1 VSSQQPIG
9 IFDSGL
15 GGLSVLRE
23 VWQQLP
29 LESTVYIAD
38 QANLPYGT
46 RPAGEIQA
54 LSEAIMRQLLRQK
67 AKLVFVACNT
77 ASAAALDHLRSTFP
91 DTAIVGMEPAVKPAT
106 AHTRSGVIGVLA
118 TGSTLQADR
127 YASLVTRFA
136 RDTSIIP
143 IAAPELVEIVEAGLA
158 ASEQCKILVRRIL
171 AKPLAQGMDTLV
183 LGCTHF
189 QFLKK
194 TIRDVGGP
202 ELVII
207 DPNAAVAGQ
216 AGRVLAKRNLSAG
229 KAANRYIKFQT
240 TGNLA
245 LMHMRLLEMLGK
257 EWDVSSVPGLTTNPT
272 HPGRG

>member
-1 VSSQQPIG
+1 MSSQQPIG

-240 TGNLA
+240 TGNPA

>member
-1 VSSQQPIG
+1 MSSQQPIG

-67 AKLVFVACNT
+67 AKLVLVACNT
-77 ASAAALDHLRSTFP
+77 ASAAALDHLRSKFP

-106 AHTRSGVIGVLA
+106 AHTRSGVIGILA
-118 TGSTLQADR
+118 TASTLQADR

-158 ASEQCKILVRRIL
+158 ASEQCKTLLRRIL
-171 AKPLAQGMDTLV
+171 AKPLAEGMDTLV

-189 QFLKK
+189 PFLKK
-194 TIRDVGGP
+194 AIRDIGGP
-202 ELVII
+202 ELVIV
-207 DPNAAVAGQ
+207 DPNAAVARQ
-216 AGRVLAKRNLSAG
+216 AGRVLEKRNLSAG

-240 TGNLA
+240 TGDPA
-245 LMHMRLLEMLGK
+245 LLRMRLLEMLGK
-257 EWDVSSVPGLTTNPT
+257 ECEVSSVPDLTLNPT

>member
-1 VSSQQPIG
+1 MSSQQPIG

-54 LSEAIMRQLLRQK
+54 LSEAITRQLLRQE
-67 AKLVFVACNT
+67 AKLVLVACNT

-91 DTAIVGMEPAVKPAT
+91 DLAIVGMEPAVKPAT
-106 AHTRSGVIGVLA
+106 AHTHSGVIGVLA

-143 IAAPELVEIVEAGLA
+143 IAAPELVEIVEAGLV
-158 ASEQCKILVRRIL
+158 ASEQCKTLVRQIL
-171 AKPLAQGMDTLV
+171 AKPLAAGMDTLV

-189 QFLKK
+189 PFLKK
-194 TIRDVGGP
+194 AIQDVGGP
-202 ELVII
+202 KLAIV
-207 DPNAAVAGQ
+207 DPNAAVARQ
-216 AGRVLAKRNLSAG
+216 AGRVLAKKNLSAG
-229 KAANRYIKFQT
+229 KAANRHVKFQT
-240 TGNLA
+240 TGDPA
-245 LMHMRLLEMLGK
+245 FMRMRLLEMLGG
-257 EWDVSSVPGLTTNPT
+257 EWEVSSVSGLTLNPT